1 MDTPVVDFHCHAGR
15 QGYHG
20 VNDEPERYV
29 RIFDAA
35 GVDVGCVNTVFH
47 GDSRRGNDTT
57 ARLVDARPDRFVGAA
72 FATPHY
78 SEECIPEL
86 DRCFDQLGMK
96 FIKIYPDYYGKAN
109 DHPDYF
115 PIYEWAN
122 DRGAAIMGH
131 ATFHF
136 DPPHLDIPARFLALH
151 ERFPNVTWV
160 IAHAGNVTEG
170 QIGAVEAAK
179 RCDKVVLETCTSM
192 GEHGTIERLV
202 NGAGEDRVIYGSDIP
217 LMDPRLQLARIATA
231 DISDEAKKKVLGLNT
246 IKLLGLDL
254 QNNRSVT

>member
-1 MDTPVVDFHCHAGR
+1 MDTPVVDFHCHVGR
-15 QGYHG
+15 QGSYG
-20 VNDEPERYV
+20 VDDEPERYL

-35 GVDVGCVNTVFH
+35 GVDVGCVNCVFL
-47 GDSRRGNDTT
+47 GDARRGNDAV

-72 FATPHY
+72 FVTPHY
-78 SEECIPEL
+78 PEECVAEL
-86 DRCFDQLGMK
+86 DRCFDELGMK

-122 DRGAAIMGH
+122 DRGVAIMGH
-131 ATFHF
+131 ATFLF
-136 DPPHLDIPARFLALH
+136 DPPHLDIPARFLGLH

-160 IAHAGNVTEG
+160 IAHAGNDTEG
-170 QIGAVEAAK
+170 QIGAVEAAQ
-179 RCDKVVLETCTSM
+179 RCDKVVLETCTSW

-217 LMDPRLQLARIATA
+217 LMDPRLQIARVTTA
-231 DISDEAKKKVLGLNT
+231 DISEEAKRKVLGLNT
-246 IKLLGLDL
+246 MRLLGLEL
-254 QNNRSVT
+254 